1 MLRAL
6 FAASAVLALAAP
18 AAAAVQE
25 KTGGS
30 GDGVYF
36 PYPKDS
42 LQRREEGTVGYRV
55 EVDKK
60 GELKTCEVTR
70 SSGFRSLDSATCSLL
85 IRNGRFKARTN
96 SDGRKVQYVHD
107 GQIVWKIS

>member
-1 MLRAL
+1 MMRAL

-18 AAAAVQE
+18 AAAAAQE
-25 KTGGS
+25 KAGGS

-70 SSGFRSLDSATCSLL
+70 SSGFRSLDLATCVLL

-96 SDGRKVQYVHD
+96 PDGRKVQYTHD

>member
-1 MLRAL
+1 MMRAL
-6 FAASAVLALAAP
+6 FAASAVLALSAP
-18 AAAAVQE
+18 AAAAAQG

-36 PYPKDS
+36 PYPSDS

-55 EVDKK
+55 EVDKR
-60 GELKTCEVTR
+60 GELRTCEVTR
-70 SSGFRSLDSATCSLL
+70 SSGFRSLDSATCTLL
-85 IRNGRFKARTN
+85 IRNGRFKTRTN
-96 SDGRKVQYVHD
+96 SEGRKVQYMHD

>member
-1 MLRAL
+1 MMRAL

-18 AAAAVQE
+18 AAAASQG
-25 KTGGS
+25 KTGGA

-36 PYPKDS
+36 PYPSDS

-55 EVDKK
+55 EVDKR
-60 GELKTCEVTR
+60 GELRTCEVTR
-70 SSGFRSLDSATCSLL
+70 SSGFRSLDSATCALL
-85 IRNGRFKARTN
+85 IRNGRFKTRTN
-96 SDGRKVQYVHD
+96 AEGRKVQYLHD